1 MDATDPE
8 KMVNQHN
15 WDSTDNYQLW
25 PNRTLTWHTFS
36 SQNAKVLLQSLSQ
49 TAGNFYPMHPEKTCY
64 TGFSLIQIML
74 FQSEYPWPKWQPLEL
89 WNLVFSI
96 TDKYNTEQGSRIFC
110 LDSRGDMIGYHN
122 TGPGLGICGLVTK
135 LNSIWL

>member
-1 MDATDPE
+1 MQQTPKRWLINTTEIAHTITNCDQIEPWLGINSRP
-8 KMVNQHN
+8 KMQRC
-15 WDSTDNYQLW
+15 YY
-25 PNRTLTWHTFS
+25 
-36 SQNAKVLLQSLSQ
+36 SQ
-49 TAGNFYPMHPEKTCY
+49 TAGNFYPMHPEKTYY

-89 WNLVFSI
+89 WNLVFSV
-96 TDKYNTEQGSRIFC
+96 TDKYNTEQGSWIFC

-135 LNSIWL
+135 WIAFGCK